1 MALTDTGTNTTMLVT
16 PTGTN
21 CMNGG
26 CNDGF
31 GWGGNGAWWLLVL
44 FLFAFNGNGGWG
56 GNFGGNGAM
65 PYIMNNTTNNDVQR
79 GFDQQAVMS
88 GIGDLNGAVT
98 SGFSGVNQSLCSGF
112 AGVNQNLCNGFNS
125 VNATVNGG
133 FAAAEASENARQMAN
148 MQQMFTLQTGLSNQL
163 NSISMAQQ
171 NCCCENRAAVLD
183 SKYANA
189 QEHCQDRY
197 EAANNTRDIIT
208 NATGNT
214 QMLLNTINNGIQS
227 IQDKL
232 CQQEI
237 DALKTANLNLQ
248 NQLNMATLRESQ
260 VAQTAQIVA
269 NNEAQTRAL
278 EQYLNPPPIPAY
290 MVQNPNCCNQNA
302 YNCGC
307 GCN

>member
-1 MALTDTGTNTTMLVT
+1 MLTDNGTNTTMLVQ
-16 PTGTN
+16 PTGYGN
-21 CMNGG
+21 SGCCNG
-26 CNDGF
+26 NDGL

-44 FLFAFNGNGGWG
+44 FLFAFNGNGWG
-56 GNFGGNGAM
+56 NGFGGNNGAI
-65 PYIMNNTTNNDVQR
+65 PYMMNNNTNNDVQR
-79 GFDQQAVMS
+79 GFDQQAVMTS
-88 GIGDLNGAVT
+88 LGDINGAVNA
-98 SGFSGVNQSLCSGF
+98 GFAGVNQSLCSGF
-112 AGVNQNLCNGFNS
+112 AGVN
-125 VNATVNGG
+125 ATINGG

-208 NATGNT
+208 NQTGNT

-237 DALKTANLNLQ
+237 DALKSQNLALQ

-260 VAQTAQIVA
+260 TAQTAQILA
-269 NNEAQTRAL
+269 NNDSQTRAL

-290 MVQNPNCCNQNA
+290 VVQNPNCCNQNA

>member
-1 MALTDTGTNTTMLVT
+1 MALTTDGTNTTMLVQ
-16 PTGTN
+16 PTGYG
-21 CMNGG
+21 NG
-26 CNDGF
+26 NDGL

-65 PYIMNNTTNNDVQR
+65 PYIMSNTTNNDVQR
-79 GFDQQAVMS
+79 GFDQQAVMTS
-88 GIGDLNGAVT
+88 LGDINGAVNA
-98 SGFSGVNQSLCSGF
+98 GFAGVNQSLCSGF
-112 AGVNQNLCNGFNS
+112 AGVN
-125 VNATVNGG
+125 ATINGG

-148 MQQMFTLQTGLSNQL
+148 MNQMFTLQTGLSNQL

-237 DALKTANLNLQ
+237 DALKSQNLALQ

-260 VAQTAQIVA
+260 TAQTAQILA
-269 NNEAQTRAL
+269 NNDSQTRAL

-290 MVQNPNCCNQNA
+290 VVQNPNCCNNA
-302 YNCGC
+302 YYNTGCGC
-307 GCN
+307 GA

>member
-1 MALTDTGTNTTMLVT
+1 
-16 PTGTN
+16 
-21 CMNGG
+21 MNGG
-26 CNDGF
+26 CGDGF

-98 SGFSGVNQSLCSGF
+98 AGF
-112 AGVNQNLCNGFNS
+112 AGVNQALCGGFAG
-125 VNATVNGG
+125 VNATINGG

-148 MQQMFTLQTGLSNQL
+148 MQQMFALQTGLSNQL
-163 NSISMAQQ
+163 NGISMAQQ

-237 DALKTANLNLQ
+237 DALKSQNIALQ

-260 VAQTAQIVA
+260 TAQTAQILA
-269 NNEAQTRAL
+269 NNDSQTRAL

-290 MVQNPNCCNQNA
+290 VVQNPNCCNNTC
-302 YNCGC
+302 YTGCGC
-307 GCN
+307 GA

>member
-1 MALTDTGTNTTMLVT
+1 MALTTDGTNTTMLVS
-16 PTGTN
+16 PTGTAN
-21 CMNGG
+21 C

-31 GWGGNGAWWLLVL
+31 GFGGNGAWWLLVL
-44 FLFAFNGNGGWG
+44 FLFAFNGNGWG
-56 GNFGGNGAM
+56 NGFGGNNGAI
-65 PYIMNNTTNNDVQR
+65 PYMMNNNTNNDVQR

-88 GIGDLNGAVT
+88 GIGDLNSAVT
-98 SGFSGVNQSLCSGF
+98 AGFSGVNQALCGGF
-112 AGVNQNLCNGFNS
+112 AGVN
-125 VNATVNGG
+125 ATINGG
-133 FAAAEASENARQMAN
+133 FAAAEASENARHMAN
-148 MQQMFTLQTGLSNQL
+148 MQQMFALQTGLSNQL
-163 NSISMAQQ
+163 NGISMAQQ

-237 DALKTANLNLQ
+237 DALKTANINLQ

-290 MVQNPNCCNQNA
+290 VVQNPNCCNNGY
-302 YNCGC
+302 YNTGCGC
-307 GCN
+307 GA

>member
-1 MALTDTGTNTTMLVT
+1 MALTENGTNTTMLVT
-16 PTGTN
+16 PTGN
-21 CMNGG
+21 CGMNG

-31 GWGGNGAWWLLVL
+31 GFGGNGAWWLLVL
-44 FLFAFNGNGGWG
+44 FLFAFNGNGWG
-56 GNFGGNGAM
+56 NGFGGNNGAI
-65 PYIMNNTTNNDVQR
+65 PYMMNNNTNNDVQR

-98 SGFSGVNQSLCSGF
+98 AGF
-112 AGVNQNLCNGFNS
+112 AGVNQALCGCFAG
-125 VNATVNGG
+125 VNATINGG

-148 MQQMFTLQTGLSNQL
+148 MQQMFALQSGLNTQL
-163 NSISMAQQ
+163 NGIAMNQQ
-171 NCCCENRAAVLD
+171 NCCCENRAAILD
-183 SKYANA
+183 AKYANA

-197 EAANNTRDIIT
+197 EVSNNTRDIIT

-237 DALKTANLNLQ
+237 DALKSQNIALQ

-260 VAQTAQIVA
+260 VAQTAQIIA
-269 NNEAQTRAL
+269 DNSAQTRAL
-278 EQYLNPPPIPAY
+278 EQYLNPPPVPAY
-290 MVQNPNCCNQNA
+290 VVQNPNCCATQNS

-307 GCN
+307 GCGA

>member
-1 MALTDTGTNTTMLVT
+1 MLTDNGTNTTMLVQ
-16 PTGTN
+16 PTGYG
-21 CMNGG
+21 NG
-26 CNDGF
+26 NDGL

-44 FLFAFNGNGGWG
+44 FLFAFNGNGWGNGFG
-56 GNFGGNGAM
+56 GNNGAM

-79 GFDQQAVMS
+79 GFDQQAVMTS
-88 GIGDLNGAVT
+88 LGDINGAVNA
-98 SGFSGVNQSLCSGF
+98 GFAGVNQSLCSGF
-112 AGVNQNLCNGFNS
+112 AGVN
-125 VNATVNGG
+125 ATINGG

-163 NSISMAQQ
+163 NGISMAQQ

-237 DALKTANLNLQ
+237 DALKSQNLALQ
-248 NQLNMATLRESQ
+248 NQLNMAALRESQ
-260 VAQTAQIVA
+260 TAQTAQILA
-269 NNEAQTRAL
+269 NNDSQTRAL

-290 MVQNPNCCNQNA
+290 VVQNPNCCNNA
-302 YNCGC
+302 YYNSGCGC
-307 GCN
+307 GA

>member
-1 MALTDTGTNTTMLVT
+1 MALTDGTNTTMLVS
-16 PTGTN
+16 PTGA
-21 CMNGG
+21 NGC

-31 GWGGNGAWWLLVL
+31 GFGGNGAWWLLVL

-65 PYIMNNTTNNDVQR
+65 PYIMNSTTNNDVQR
-79 GFDQQAVMS
+79 GFDQQAVMT

-98 SGFSGVNQSLCSGF
+98 SGFAGVNQALCGGF
-112 AGVNQNLCNGFNS
+112 AGVN
-125 VNATVNGG
+125 ATINGG

-163 NSISMAQQ
+163 NGISMAQQ

-237 DALKTANLNLQ
+237 DALKSQNIALQ

-260 VAQTAQIVA
+260 TAQTAQILA
-269 NNEAQTRAL
+269 NNDSQTRAL

-290 MVQNPNCCNQNA
+290 VVQNPNCCNNA
-302 YNCGC
+302 YYNTGCGC
-307 GCN
+307 GA

>member
-1 MALTDTGTNTTMLVT
+1 MLTDTGTNTTMLVS
-16 PTGTN
+16 PTGN
-21 CMNGG
+21 CMTGG

-56 GNFGGNGAM
+56 NGFGGNNGAI
-65 PYIMNNTTNNDVQR
+65 PYMMNNNTNNDVQR
-79 GFDQQAVMS
+79 GFDQQAVMT

-98 SGFSGVNQSLCSGF
+98 SGFAGVNQALCSGF
-112 AGVNQNLCNGFNS
+112 AGVNQNLCNGFNG
-125 VNATVNGG
+125 VNATINGG
-133 FAAAEASENARQMAN
+133 FAAAEAAENSRQMAN
-148 MQQMFTLQTGLSNQL
+148 MNQMFALQTNLSQGLNTIAM
-163 NSISMAQQ
+163 NQQ
-171 NCCCENRAAVLD
+171 NCCCENRAAVADL
-183 SKYANA
+183 KYTVATEN
-189 QEHCQDRY
+189 CQDRY
-197 EAANNTRDIIT
+197 EAASNTRDIIT
-208 NATGNT
+208 NQTNNT
-214 QMLLNTINNGIQS
+214 QALLNTINNGIQS

-237 DALKTANLNLQ
+237 DALKTANINLQ

-290 MVQNPNCCNQNA
+290 VVQNPNCCNNA
-302 YNCGC
+302 YYNTGCGC
-307 GCN
+307 GA

>member
-1 MALTDTGTNTTMLVT
+1 MALTDNGTNTTMLVS
-16 PTGTN
+16 PSGVSG
-21 CMNGG
+21 C

-31 GWGGNGAWWLLVL
+31 GFGGNGAWWLLVL
-44 FLFAFNGNGGWG
+44 FLFAFNGNGWG
-56 GNFGGNGAM
+56 NGFGGNNGAI
-65 PYIMNNTTNNDVQR
+65 PYMMNNNTNNDVQR
-79 GFDQQAVMS
+79 GFDQQAVMTS
-88 GIGDLNGAVT
+88 LGDINGAVNA
-98 SGFSGVNQSLCSGF
+98 GFAGVNQSLCSGF
-112 AGVNQNLCNGFNS
+112 AGVNQNLCNGFNG
-125 VNATVNGG
+125 VNATINGG
-133 FAAAEASENARQMAN
+133 FAAAEAAENSRQMAN
-148 MQQMFTLQTGLSNQL
+148 MNQMFTLQTGLSNQL
-163 NSISMAQQ
+163 NNISMAQQ

-237 DALKTANLNLQ
+237 DALKTANINLQ

-269 NNEAQTRAL
+269 NNEAQIRAL

-290 MVQNPNCCNQNA
+290 VVQNPNCCNNA
-302 YNCGC
+302 YYNTGCGC
-307 GCN
+307 GA

>member
-1 MALTDTGTNTTMLVT
+1 MALTTDGTNTTMLVT

-65 PYIMNNTTNNDVQR
+65 PYIMNSTTNNDVQR
-79 GFDQQAVMS
+79 GFDQQAVMT

-98 SGFSGVNQSLCSGF
+98 SGFAGVNQALCGGF
-112 AGVNQNLCNGFNS
+112 AGVN
-125 VNATVNGG
+125 ATINGG

-163 NSISMAQQ
+163 NGISMAQQ

-237 DALKTANLNLQ
+237 DALKSQNIALQ

-260 VAQTAQIVA
+260 TAQTAQILA
-269 NNEAQTRAL
+269 NNDSQTRAL

-290 MVQNPNCCNQNA
+290 VVQNPNCCNNA
-302 YNCGC
+302 YYNTGCGC
-307 GCN
+307 GA